1 VGEWPGRGTLSVEGS
16 ANSVVL
22 VLTGFIVLVIQSGL
36 STVYSVPALAPNL
49 MLPVVIMLGVSQEV
63 PIVRGATVSFV
74 LGYLLDGFSGNL
86 MSLQTFILVATFM
99 LARVAGLRLFLR
111 GPAFQIALT
120 FLVALVAGGAIL
132 ALQAIFAESPN
143 IPLEDTWSQAAA
155 LCATAVTTALCA
167 PLMFRGVNAIDS
179 VLSRRREETA

>member
-1 VGEWPGRGTLSVEGS
+1 MEGS

-22 VLTGFIVLVIQSGL
+22 VITGFFVLVIQSGL
-36 STVYSVPALAPNL
+36 ATVYSVPAFAPNL

-63 PIVRGATVSFV
+63 PMVRGATVSFL

-120 FLVALVAGGAIL
+120 FGVALVTGGAIL
-132 ALQAIFAESPN
+132 ALQAIFAEPPN
-143 IPLEDTWSQAAA
+143 IPLEETWSQAAV
-155 LCATAVTTALCA
+155 LCATAASTAVFA

-179 VLSRRREETA
+179 IMSRRREETA